1 MYVMKT
7 TTVSLGKHF
16 DDFVRD
22 AVQSGRYSNN
32 SEVIRC
38 ALRDLEKKEK
48 ALAELDALLEH
59 SIERGGGQELTPES
73 FYKAY
78 QERGGSHEES
88 NIPA

>member
-1 MYVMKT
+1 MKT
-7 TTVSLGKHF
+7 TTVSLGQHF
-16 DDFVRD
+16 DEFVKN

-48 ALAELDALLEH
+48 ALQELDTLLEH

-73 FYKAY
+73 YYKSY
-78 QERGGSHEES
+78 QERRARNEES